1 MQIQRHFTRE
11 GRSPYEGLRFEKRNS
26 ELKDPQGRLIFRQED
41 VRVPAGWSGIASDIL
56 AQKYFRRAGVPG
68 QNGGS
73 GGENDARQVFHRLAF
88 TWMDWGRRYGYFDTE
103 ADARAFYDELA
114 CMLARQMGAP
124 NSPQWFN
131 TGLYAVY
138 GIEGPPQGHFYV
150 DPESRELKR
159 AESAYRRPQPHACF
173 IISLKDDLVSPGG
186 IMDVLT
192 SEARLFKYGSGT
204 GTNYSRLRARQEP
217 LSGGGR
223 SSGLL
228 SFLKVGDRSASAI
241 KSGGTTRR
249 AARMVTLDADHP
261 DIEDYIDWKVS
272 EEQKVA
278 ALVTGSRILNRHTR
292 SLEAAVGAGGEDAFD
307 PGSNP
312 ALARAVEAALEN
324 EVPAG
329 YIRKTLQLLAQGM
342 RGLKVQELTTDWN
355 EEAYATV
362 SGQTSNNS
370 VRLTTEFMQAV
381 EEGADWQLKGRV
393 SRDRDRKLPAR
404 ALWNRIAAAAWS
416 CADPGLQFHSTINE
430 WHTCP
435 ADGEI
440 RASNPCSEYMFLD
453 DTACNLASLNLLQ
466 FYDPESGSF
475 RLDDLRHAVRL
486 WTVVLEISVLMAQF
500 PSAEIARRSYDFRTL
515 GLGFANLGSLLMVMG
530 LPYDSPRGR
539 AVAAALAA
547 IISGQAYLTSAEL
560 AGQLGPFSRF
570 SDNREQ
576 MLRVIRNHRRAAY
589 NAAPGEYEGLSVPPR
604 GIDPKVC
611 PAELLAAA
619 REVWDL
625 ALEGGEKYGFRNA
638 QVTAV
643 APTGTIGL
651 LMDCDTTGIEP
662 DFALVKHKKLAG
674 GGAFKIINRSL
685 PPALKRLGYSEA
697 ESREIISHCL
707 GRGSL
712 KNAPHL
718 GWKELKARGFS
729 PATLKKIDLCLK
741 NAFTL
746 SRSFSAAF
754 LGDEVLEN
762 ELGLAREQY
771 RRPGFSLLAALGYSS
786 GQVREAERC
795 ACGAMTVAGAPH
807 IREEHLPVFA
817 TATGTEGMAALS
829 WRAHIEMMAAVQPF
843 ISGGISK
850 TINMPN
856 DATVADIKGAYL
868 LSWQRMLKSVAVY
881 RDGSKLSQPLGSPQG
896 EAGGS
901 RVRGAAAPAAGR
913 DGGQS
918 GRESSAAGSGESA
931 GEAAGAGGGRQSL
944 PSRRAG
950 YTQKAKIG
958 GHSLFLRTG
967 EYPDG
972 RLGEIFLDMHKE
984 GAAFRSL
991 LNSFAIA
998 VSLGLQYGVPLEEY
1012 VDAFVFT
1019 RFEPNGMVAG
1029 HENIKIA
1036 TSVLDLIFRDLAL
1049 SYLERADLVQVKP
1062 DDLVATHTN
1071 GNRAEDGEAE
1081 EGAEGA
1087 GAAKV
1092 AEAVK
1097 SGRAGEAAPA
1107 PAPGA
1112 GGEAG
1117 RLARLQGFEGDPC
1130 PLCGH
1135 LTLVRN
1141 GTCLKCNT
1149 CGTSTGCS

>member
-11 GRSPYEGLRFEKRNS
+11 GRSPYEGLRFESRVS
-26 ELKDPQGRLIFRQED
+26 ELKDPEGRLIFRQED
-41 VRVPAGWSGIASDIL
+41 VRVPSLWSGIASDIL
-56 AQKYFRRAGVPG
+56 AQKYFRRAGVPSENG
-68 QNGGS
+68 QS

-88 TWMDWGRRYGYFDTE
+88 TWMDWGRRYGYFDTDK
-103 ADARAFYDELA
+103 DAQVFYDELVY
-114 CMLARQMGAP
+114 MLARQMGAP

-138 GIEGPPQGHFYV
+138 GIEGPPQGHYYV
-150 DPESRELKR
+150 DPETTELKR
-159 AESAYRRPQPHACF
+159 AASAYQRPQPHACF
-173 IISLKDDLVSPGG
+173 IISLKDDLVSAGG
-186 IMDVLT
+186 IMDVIT

-204 GTNYSRLRARQEP
+204 GTNYSRLRAREEP

-261 DIEDYIDWKVS
+261 DIEAYIDWKVT

-292 SLEAAVGAGGEDAFD
+292 ALEAAVGPGREEACD
-307 PGSNP
+307 PGRNP
-312 ALARAVEAALEN
+312 ALEKAVQAALKE
-324 EVPAG
+324 EVPAA
-329 YIRKTLQLLAQGM
+329 YIRKTLQLLAQGV
-342 RGLKVQELTTDWN
+342 RGLEVQELNTDWN

-362 SGQTSNNS
+362 SGQSSNNS

-381 EEGADWQLKGRV
+381 QEGEDWQLVGRV
-393 SRDRDRKLPAR
+393 SSGIDRKVPAR
-404 ALWNRIAAAAWS
+404 ALWDRMAAAAWS

-453 DTACNLASLNLLQ
+453 DTACNLASLNLLS
-466 FYDPESGSF
+466 FYDQERQSF
-475 RLDDLRHAVRL
+475 RLEALRHAVRL

-530 LPYDSPRGR
+530 LPYDSAGGR

-547 IISGQAYLTSAEL
+547 IISGQAYISSAEL
-560 AGQLGPFSRF
+560 AAELGPFSRF
-570 SDNREQ
+570 PDNRKE
-576 MLRVIRNHRRAAY
+576 MLRVIRNHRRAAH
-589 NAAPGEYEGLSVPPR
+589 NADPREYEGLSVCPR
-604 GIDPKVC
+604 GIDPEAC
-611 PAELLAAA
+611 PEHLLTAA
-619 REVWDL
+619 RAVWDE
-625 ALEGGEKYGFRNA
+625 ALKKGEAHGYRNA

-685 PPALKRLGYSEA
+685 PPALKRLGYGEA
-697 ESREIISHCL
+697 ENQAIVAHCL
-707 GRGSL
+707 GHRSL
-712 KNAPHL
+712 KTAPHL
-718 GWKELKARGFS
+718 NWKNLKAKGFS
-729 PATLKKIDLCLK
+729 PATLKKIDASLK
-741 NAFTL
+741 DAFTL
-746 SRSFSAAF
+746 NNSFAPAF
-754 LGDEVLEN
+754 LGPEVLEV
-762 ELGLAREQY
+762 ELGLDREETG
-771 RRPGFSLLAALGYSS
+771 RPGFSLLYHLGYNHE
-786 GQVREAERC
+786 QIREAERHV
-795 ACGAMTVAGAPH
+795 CGAMTVAGAPH
-807 IREEHLPVFA
+807 LQEAHLPVFA
-817 TATGTEGMAALS
+817 TANKTPGMPALS

-850 TINMPN
+850 TINMPGS
-856 DATVADIKGAYL
+856 ATVEDVKGAFL
-868 LSWQRMLKSVAVY
+868 LSWQSMLKSVAIY
-881 RDGSKLSQPLGSPQG
+881 RDGSKLSQPLASLGG
-896 EAGGS
+896 EAGD
-901 RVRGAAAPAAGR
+901 RAAPAAAGK
-913 DGGQS
+913 GPGA
-918 GRESSAAGSGESA
+918 GTAA
-931 GEAAGAGGGRQSL
+931 AAGAAAGKAAGNAGGPGKARQSL
-944 PSRRAG
+944 PNRRDG

-967 EYPDG
+967 EYPEG

-1019 RFEPNGMVAG
+1019 RFEPNGMVQG

-1036 TSVLDLIFRDLAL
+1036 TSVLDFIFRDLAL
-1049 SYLERADLVQVKP
+1049 NYLERADLVQVKP

-1071 GNRAEDGEAE
+1071 GNRPEETEAPDHQ
-1081 EGAEGA
+1081 AA
-1087 GAAKV
+1087 GQETA
-1092 AEAVK
+1092 
-1097 SGRAGEAAPA
+1097 
-1107 PAPGA
+1107 
-1112 GGEAG
+1112 